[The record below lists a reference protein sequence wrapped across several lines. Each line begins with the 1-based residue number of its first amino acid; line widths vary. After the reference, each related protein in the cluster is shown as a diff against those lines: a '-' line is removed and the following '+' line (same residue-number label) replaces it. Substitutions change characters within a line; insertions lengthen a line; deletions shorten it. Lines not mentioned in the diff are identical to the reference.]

1 MPSKRTLEW
10 RDKQKG
16 YIERW
21 KKTILE
27 LRSRSFLERWN
38 EDKYEMELLQ
48 CLENQ
53 TLKDVFIFAKNYV
66 MRVKSGKFRT
76 LMTEVNR
83 EIKECGTV
91 EPSRLNFLK
100 HRIEIVKEKM
110 K

>member
-53 TLKDVFIFAKNYV
+53 TLKDVFIFTKNYV